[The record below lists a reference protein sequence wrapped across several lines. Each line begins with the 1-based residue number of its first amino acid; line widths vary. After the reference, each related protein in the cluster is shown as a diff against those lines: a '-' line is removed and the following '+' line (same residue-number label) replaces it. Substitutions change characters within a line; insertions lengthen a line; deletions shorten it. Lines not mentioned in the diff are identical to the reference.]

1 MAKKD
6 AEFSIDQKSL
16 QDIRKSLEKVFPK
29 TSKQNTAIFNGMKQ
43 AAKPLV
49 EGLSSAIKQNTTDRA
64 TGKLAKSIKIF
75 RAKKKDDGG
84 RPVAFV
90 GPKVK
95 APQKFNNK
103 KTSTRAEMKAN
114 AAARDNWKK
123 KQSGFYF
130 YYLEYGFKAFG
141 KKMKSGLGLLPKV
154 ASAKGEQVMNSLYN
168 KIFDEIKKGAK
179 KQGFEIK

>member
-6 AEFSIDQKSL
+6 AEFQVDQKTL
-16 QDIRKSLEKVFPK
+16 QDIRKSLKKVFPK
-29 TSKQNTAIFNGMKQ
+29 TSKQNNKIFQGMKK

-49 EGLSSAIKQNTTDRA
+49 DGLSSAIKQNTSEKA

-95 APQKFNNK
+95 PPTKFNDK
-103 KTSTRAEMKAN
+103 KTSTREEMKKN
-114 AAARDNWKK
+114 AEARDNWKK

-141 KKMKSGLGLLPKV
+141 KKMKAGLGLLPQV
-154 ASAKGEQVMNSLYN
+154 ASSKGEQVMNDLYN